1 MDDNDKI
8 MRMFPNWIMILDKP
22 YKNNQ
27 GVNEGEYEVKL
38 WEQR

>member
-1 MDDNDKI
+1 MDDNNKV
-8 MRMFPNWIMILDKP
+8 MRMLSNWIMILDKP

-27 GVNEGEYEVKL
+27 GSNEGEYEVKL

>member
-1 MDDNDKI
+1 MDDNNKV
-8 MRMFPNWIMILDKP
+8 MRMLSNWIMVLDKS

-27 GVNEGEYEVKL
+27 GVNEGEHEVKL

>member
-1 MDDNDKI
+1 MDDNDKV
-8 MRMFPNWIMILDKP
+8 MRMLSNWIKILDKP

-27 GVNEGEYEVKL
+27 GSNEGEYEVKL